1 MLIPLKRPPD
11 LLPAEFH
18 LVKPE
23 DCPGYT
29 VNATGAHVPPVC
41 ATNVLESYCN
51 SLPSGNTRCVM
62 ERSWSSGMAIGA
74 WQTQLSGL
82 LFMLISV
89 QTGLGRFLT
98 ADPAVQLLP
107 SSLHDFFVQH
117 VRVESGLNKFASR
130 QRQ

>member
-1 MLIPLKRPPD
+1 
-11 LLPAEFH
+11 
-18 LVKPE
+18 
-23 DCPGYT
+23 
-29 VNATGAHVPPVC
+29 
-41 ATNVLESYCN
+41 
-51 SLPSGNTRCVM
+51 
-62 ERSWSSGMAIGA
+62 MAIGA